1 MFRRVCRESAPVL
14 PDLGQDSG
22 VTDGAARGDLRV
34 CWPGE
39 LKLRTDGGS

>member
-22 VTDGAARGDLRV
+22 VTNGAARGDLRV
-34 CWPGE
+34 LLAGRAE
-39 LKLRTDGGS
+39 IAH